1 MSDFRISGASANAR
15 TETDIRLNYG
25 DPSKIIA
32 AANDN
37 TNGLQAVFFS
47 TDGGAN
53 WGLATLPLGAGDTSQ
68 SDPAVDWTS
77 DGVAHALCL
86 GVDNALN
93 TQVRAYLST
102 DNGATWALEATVSGA
117 QNGADREIIWVD
129 HSATSPFK
137 DQVYATWH
145 NGTPVFFA
153 RRTAAGA
160 WQAAIQISGAETTVL
175 GIGGDIKTNSFGD
188 VFVFWPD
195 ADGSGNLV
203 VTKSVDGGVNFAAP
217 VIIANTFA
225 TTRRLAIPADNGR
238 RARVYISA
246 GAYRTATKDMVYAV
260 WADLTG
266 AAGCNTG
273 GGPGGN
279 TASTC
284 KTRIWF
290 SRSTDGG
297 ATWSAPVMLNNQGS
311 LNDQFHS
318 KLCVDES
325 NGNLLVVY
333 RDTVNDANRL
343 QADVWMQTSTDDGQ
357 TWSTAVQV
365 SSAASDETTAGADP
379 NQYGDYDGL
388 SGFYG
393 AFFPSWT
400 DRRANGPEEI
410 WSANLSIVQKQ
421 CFFIVDKS
429 TFGQDEVDA
438 MLLQGNSTF
447 GAAFYV
453 VVEGFTAGDLGITP
467 ADLAGPPATKPTLT
481 ALPAVTGMI
490 VGQPTARSLRRTRP
504 CRPHPSALH
513 ECTRL
518 RSRIPMASRNRS
530 SPSRSM
536 LRSPPSLEVLRSSCS
551 SNPIPTNWTARRP
564 GSAPISAFSISSRAN
579 QSSARR

>member
-260 WADLTG
+260 W
-266 AAGCNTG
+266 
-273 GGPGGN
+273 
-279 TASTC
+279 
-284 KTRIWF
+284 
-290 SRSTDGG
+290 
-297 ATWSAPVMLNNQGS
+297 
-311 LNDQFHS
+311 
-318 KLCVDES
+318 
-325 NGNLLVVY
+325 
-333 RDTVNDANRL
+333 
-343 QADVWMQTSTDDGQ
+343 
-357 TWSTAVQV
+357 
-365 SSAASDETTAGADP
+365 
-379 NQYGDYDGL
+379 
-388 SGFYG
+388 
-393 AFFPSWT
+393 
-400 DRRANGPEEI
+400 
-410 WSANLSIVQKQ
+410 
-421 CFFIVDKS
+421 
-429 TFGQDEVDA
+429 
-438 MLLQGNSTF
+438 
-447 GAAFYV
+447 
-453 VVEGFTAGDLGITP
+453 
-467 ADLAGPPATKPTLT
+467 
-481 ALPAVTGMI
+481 
-490 VGQPTARSLRRTRP
+490 
-504 CRPHPSALH
+504 
-513 ECTRL
+513 
-518 RSRIPMASRNRS
+518 
-530 SPSRSM
+530 
-536 LRSPPSLEVLRSSCS
+536 
-551 SNPIPTNWTARRP
+551 PI
-564 GSAPISAFSISSRAN
+564 
-579 QSSARR
+579 